1 METLS
6 LSAIGM
12 STPATE
18 PRHPTPRAL
27 RSLMGAAAKQNPVL
41 NESALKLHRYFL
53 LPTRQRTNQRSGFKI
68 ILPFSVLHLPYLIT
82 LSARTSTFGGIVRPI
97 CLAAFKLTTN
107 SNFIGCST
115 GRSAGVLPFKIL
127 STYVAARRS
136 KSKLF
141 TP

>member
-12 STPATE
+12 STPATD

-27 RSLMGAAAKQNPVL
+27 RSLMGAAEKQNPVL

-53 LPTRQRTNQRSGFKI
+53 LPTRQRTNQRSGSKI

-82 LSARTSTFGGIVRPI
+82 LSARTNTFGGTVRLI
-97 CLAAFKLTTN
+97 CLAVFKLTMN
-107 SNFIGCST
+107 SNFIPRST
-115 GRSAGVLPFKIL
+115 GRSAGLVPFRIL
-127 STYVAARRS
+127 ST
-136 KSKLF
+136 
-141 TP
+141 